1 MKTVVIV
8 GSSRNDGDTT
18 ALTDELIQKSKW
30 DLIDL
35 YQHSFQPPHIKLFLV
50 KFLFYKNQ
58 SCTHLQPMPS
68 PPSPTL
74 PAIT

>member
-18 ALTDELIQKSKW
+18 ALTDELIQKSRW

-35 YQHSFQPPHIKLFLV
+35 NDHEFSYFDYDHKNKDDAYLKLMSRIIEE
-50 KFLFYKNQ
+50 YD
-58 SCTHLQPMPS
+58 
-68 PPSPTL
+68 TL
-74 PAIT
+74 IFATPVYC